1 MRKNLRVAAVVLLLA
16 ACGSFG
22 SDAGGF
28 RTSADGFSA
37 GVGVGAAQ
45 QRSVAEEVIARER
58 ASFEAWKRRDK
69 AFYADYWA
77 EGFTEFLPSSPYLD
91 TRENILPK
99 FEQLTERWK
108 IVDYAMYNPR
118 VQAYGDVAVLTYNE
132 MISGT
137 YDGQPSTYTGKVTMV
152 YVRQGGVWRGV
163 HYHESA
169 NK

>member
-1 MRKNLRVAAVVLLLA
+1 MRKNLRRAAVVLLLA
-16 ACGSFG
+16 ACAALSSDAAGLKA
-22 SDAGGF
+22 DAGGA
-28 RTSADGFSA
+28 SGVA
-37 GVGVGAAQ
+37 GQ
-45 QRSVAEEVIARER
+45 QRIADEIIARER
-58 ASFEAWKRRDK
+58 ASFEAWKRKDK

-77 EGFTEFLPSSPYLD
+77 EDFTEFLPSSPYLD

-99 FEQLTERWK
+99 FEQLSEHWK
-108 IVDYAMYNPR
+108 IVDYSMYNPR
-118 VQAYGDVAVLTYNE
+118 VQVYGDTAVLTYNE

>member
-1 MRKNLRVAAVVLLLA
+1 MRKNLKVAAVVLLFA
-16 ACGSFG
+16 F
-22 SDAGGF
+22 GGF
-28 RTSADGFSA
+28 SSDS
-37 GVGVGAAQ
+37 VGVNTAAR

-58 ASFEAWKRRDK
+58 ASFEAWKRKDK

-77 EGFTEFLPSSPYLD
+77 EDFTEFLPSSPYLD
-91 TRENILPK
+91 TRANILPK
-99 FEQLTERWK
+99 FEQLSERWK
-108 IVDYAMYNPR
+108 ILDYAMYNPR
-118 VQAYGDVAVLTYNE
+118 VQAYGDTAVLTYNE